1 MTPKHNHLDMP
12 DDHSLSRL
20 VPCTL
25 MTITS
30 QALDTPPAGS
40 AHFFFSSQMLPPLC
54 ISSLPVDDHALL
66 LCKVS
71 SKLQPLKASEIVP
84 NLGLP
89 DWANKNTDAQLNRD
103 CR

>member
-1 MTPKHNHLDMP
+1 MTPMHNHLDMP

-40 AHFFFSSQMLPPLC
+40 AHFFH
-54 ISSLPVDDHALL
+54 SSLVDDHALL

-89 DWANKNTDAQLNRD
+89 D
-103 CR
+103 